1 MVPAQQQRPA
11 QQQQQSSGSQSEE
24 MLQPNIEKM
33 MVQGSEMLLNKVALI
48 VGGDSDLGRAVA
60 IALAKEAADIAI
72 VYLNAHE
79 DAETTKQKVEETG
92 RSCLM
97 MAGDVED
104 EAFCQQAVQQTI
116 DQFGRID
123 ILVNNALQPT
133 TPQGSEN
140 LSTEELERN
149 LQSSLCPMF
158 YMTNAALPYLKEG
171 STIINTTSLMAAKGQ
186 VDYTSSR
193 GAIVTFTRSLSQS
206 LEDKGIRVNGV
217 APGPVWTMLVPST
230 VPADQVKAMGERMPT
245 GEVSQADE
253 IAQSIVY
260 LVSEDASYMAGQV
273 VFTQSSL

>member
-1 MVPAQQQRPA
+1 MIPAQQQRPA
-11 QQQQQSSGSQSEE
+11 HQDQQGSGSQAEG

-33 MVQGSEMLLNKVALI
+33 TIRGSGMLSNKVAVI
-48 VGGDSDLGRAVA
+48 VGGAQGLGRAVA
-60 IALAKEAADIAI
+60 IALAKEAVDIATI
-72 VYLNAHE
+72 YLNAHE
-79 DAETTKQKVEETG
+79 DAEITKQRVEETG
-92 RSCLM
+92 RSCLLI
-97 MAGDVED
+97 AGDVED
-104 EAFCQQAVQQTI
+104 EAFCQQAIQQI
-116 DQFGRID
+116 IERFGTID
-123 ILVNNALQPT
+123 ILVNNALQPP

-140 LSTEELERN
+140 LSPEELERN

-158 YMTNAALPYLKEG
+158 YMTNAALPYLKDG
-171 STIINTTSLMAAKGQ
+171 STIINTTSIMVNKGQ

-245 GEVSQADE
+245 GETSQAEE

-260 LVSEDASYMAGQV
+260 LASEDASYMAGQV
-273 VFTQSSL
+273 IFTAQR